1 MDCHSELNPTATPCF
16 LESFKGRLE
25 GRLNESQYLNHIL
38 KHFCG
43 VKHQADF
50 EDAVRITTVHNYLRR
65 YDRVGENINAQRYL
79 QTILHF
85 KVHSIS
91 CAGYPF
97 IDTVT
102 HYRFASLGKNL
113 QVCLY

>member
-65 YDRVGENINAQRYL
+65 YDRVGENIRCAALSPDYPAL
-79 QTILHF
+79 QGTLHL
-85 KVHSIS
+85 VCGISI
-91 CAGYPF
+91 
-97 IDTVT
+97 
-102 HYRFASLGKNL
+102 H
-113 QVCLY
+113 